1 MTEYMQDNI
10 IYSGCSILEAL
21 SKIETVNSQIKTL
34 FVLSADDN
42 HILGTLTDGDVRRFL
57 ISGGQVTEDVSKA
70 ANSNFRFLS
79 EDDNDIHLHL
89 HEMRKLGVWI
99 IPVLDRNYHIVNIIN
114 LRNRKSLLPV
124 DAVLMA
130 GGKGERLR
138 PITEKIPKPLVKVG
152 NKCIIDYNI
161 ERLIQYGVSHI
172 NVTVNY
178 LAEQLED
185 HFANPIDGVQVK
197 TVREP
202 KYLGTAGSV
211 QFIKKFYND
220 TILLMNSDL
229 YTDIDFEDFYLHFKQ
244 HNAEMSVAAIPY
256 DVNIPFG
263 VLDLDGRNIKGIK
276 EKPRFN
282 YFTNAGIYL
291 FKKSALSLIPED
303 SFFNATDL
311 IEKLVEN
318 GEKVIRYPLN
328 GTWIDIGQHA
338 DLAKAQELVKH
349 IHRI

>member
-1 MTEYMQDNI
+1 MIDLIKDNI
-10 IYSGCSILEAL
+10 IFTGSTVLEAL
-21 SKIETVNSQIKTL
+21 KRIETVKNNIRTL
-34 FVLSADDN
+34 FVLSADN
-42 HILGTLTDGDVRRFL
+42 HQMLGTLTDGDVRRFL
-57 ISGGQVTEDVSKA
+57 ISGGQVNEDVSNA
-70 ANSNFRFLS
+70 VNSNFKYLHAG
-79 EDDNDIHLHL
+79 DKDIHLHL
-89 HEMRKLGVWI
+89 HKLRDLGVWL
-99 IPVLDRNYHIVNIIN
+99 IPVLDGARQVVDIVN
-114 LRNRKSLLPV
+114 LRNRVSLLPI
-124 DAVLMA
+124 DAVIMA

-152 NKCIIDYNI
+152 DKCIIDYNI
-161 ERLIQYGVSHI
+161 ERLIQYGVNHI

-178 LAEQLED
+178 LAEQIEE
-185 HFANPIDGVQVK
+185 HFSTPIDGVKVV

-202 KYLGTAGSV
+202 KFLGTAGS
-211 QFIKKFYND
+211 IKFVKHFYND
-220 TILLMNSDL
+220 SILLMNSDL
-229 YTDIDFEDFYLHFKQ
+229 YTDIDFEDFYLHFKM
-244 HNAEMSVAAIPY
+244 HNAAMSVAAIPY

-291 FKKSALSLIPED
+291 FKRRVLDVYAED
-303 SFFNATDL
+303 TFFNATDL
-311 IEKLVEN
+311 IEKLIEK
-318 GEKVIRYPLN
+318 GEKVIRYPLT